1 MLRLD
6 TLPPCP
12 ESIAEDFQLNQFT
25 VETAQQASQ
34 PVGSDDAEV
43 IGVGKS
49 ALLPDPRTLLMVFRR
64 RWWIFLLVALATL
77 GAVAT
82 YVTLAPSVYSATS
95 AVLIEP
101 LRGDPV
107 KAGEFSEV
115 ERAAGADFIET
126 QILIIDSTRNAIAVV
141 KALDLV
147 NDPEFGGSFTDAA
160 LPGATA
166 AERAE
171 ARTVA
176 ASNVLRNAVVVRRIG
191 STSLIEI
198 EARSGSAT
206 QAARIADEYA
216 NQYLLHLAA
225 MRRESAERA
234 SQQIN
239 AKLDELRLGAEKAD
253 GELQR
258 YKIANGLMSAQGATL
273 AEQESSTLNQQVA
286 SAKATLA
293 ERQGRLQAARN
304 QFARGGGGGDTAS
317 ALNSGTIGSLR
328 TQEAD
333 SSRNL
338 AQLRARYGAKHPA
351 ITQEEKRYEDIQRQI
366 QLEINR
372 ILSSL
377 EGEVSV
383 AASGLNS
390 LLNSQRS
397 SRSRL
402 EGNTSAQVGFLELER
417 KAAAARTVYEAFLS
431 TSRGT
436 EAREGIEQPRAS
448 VSSSA
453 VVPTSPS
460 SPNKRLA
467 FLLGTVFAL
476 AFGVLAIALVEYL
489 DGGIRTKN
497 DVERRLGARYLGGVP
512 DLGSTLGTIRNIEP
526 PEDYL
531 VSHPQSTFAESL
543 RSINTAI
550 TLRGNRRPKVIAITS
565 ALPREGKTTTSVSLA
580 RMLAMSGARTVLV
593 DADIRRHAAS
603 DLLLGNRQGDLIK
616 VLAGTMTT
624 AQALLKDTETD
635 LYLLCSSGAPTD
647 GRDRLAP
654 DTIGSLLAELKAS
667 FDYVI
672 IDTAPVL
679 GVADSRVV
687 ASKADAVLLLARWG
701 TTTLRAADTALDLLL
716 GSNAKV
722 YGVALTMVDIKKYA
736 STGNEDVYGYH
747 KQFKGYYVN

>member
-1 MLRLD
+1 LTQSSVEAVQSAME
-6 TLPPCP
+6 P
-12 ESIAEDFQLNQFT
+12 EGAD
-25 VETAQQASQ
+25 VAGA
-34 PVGSDDAEV
+34 V
-43 IGVGKS
+43 GVGKS
-49 ALLPDPRTLLMVFRR
+49 ALMPDPRVLWMVFRR
-64 RWWIFLLVALATL
+64 RWWVFALVVAAIM
-77 GAVAT
+77 GAVAA
-82 YVTLAPSVYSATS
+82 YVTLAPRIYSASS

-107 KAGEFSEV
+107 KSNEFSQV
-115 ERAAGADFIET
+115 EKAAGSDFIET
-126 QILIIDSTRNAIAVV
+126 QILIIDSSTTAIAVV

-147 NDPEFGGSFTDAA
+147 NDPEFGGKIDQAA
-160 LPGATA
+160 LAGATPQ
-166 AERAE
+166 ERAE
-171 ARTVA
+171 ARVVA
-176 ASNVLRNAVVVRRIG
+176 ASEALRRAVVIRRIG

-198 EARSGSAT
+198 EAQARSAT
-206 QAARIADEYA
+206 QAARIADEFA
-216 NQYLLHLAA
+216 NQYLLSLENS
-225 MRRESAERA
+225 RRESAERA

-239 AKLDELRLGAEKAD
+239 AKLDELRIAAEQAD

-304 QFARGGGGGDTAS
+304 QLARGGGGSDVAS

-328 TQEAD
+328 AQEAE

-351 ITQEEKRYEDIQRQI
+351 IAQEEQRLADIQRQI

-377 EGEVSV
+377 EAEVSV
-383 AASGLNS
+383 ASSGLSS
-390 LLNSQRS
+390 LLNSQRA

-402 EGNTSAQVGFLELER
+402 EGNTSAQVGFLEVER
-417 KAAAARTVYEAFLS
+417 KAMAARTVYEAFLS

-448 VSSSA
+448 ISSNA

-460 SPNKRLA
+460 SPKTSLA
-467 FLLGTVFAL
+467 YLLGGVFAL
-476 AFGVLAIALVEYL
+476 TFGVLAIVLVEYL

-497 DVERRLGARYLGGVP
+497 DVERRLGARYLGAVP
-512 DLGSTLGTIRNIEP
+512 ELSSTLGTIRSRET
-526 PEDYL
+526 PEDYV
-531 VSHPQSTFAESL
+531 VSHPQSTYAEAL
-543 RSINTAI
+543 RSIVAAI
-550 TLRGNRRPKVIAITS
+550 TLRGNRRPKVIAVTS

-580 RMLAMSGARTVLV
+580 RVLAMSGARTVLL
-593 DADIRRHAAS
+593 DADVRRHAAS
-603 DLLLGNRQGDLIK
+603 DLLLRGRQGNLTK
-616 VLAGTMTT
+616 VLEGTMTT
-624 AQALLKDTETD
+624 AQALLKDEETD
-635 LYLLCSSGAPTD
+635 LYILCSSAAPTS
-647 GRDRLAP
+647 GRDLLTP
-654 DTIGSLLAELKAS
+654 DIVGQLLAELKAS
-667 FDYVI
+667 FDYVV

-679 GVADSRVV
+679 GVADARVV
-687 ASKADAVLLLARWG
+687 ASKVDATLLLARWG
-701 TTTLRAADTALDLLL
+701 ETSLRAADTALDLLL

-722 YGVALTMVDIKKYA
+722 YGVALTMVNIKKYA
-736 STGNEDVYGYH
+736 STGHEDVYGYH

>member
-1 MLRLD
+1 LTQSGVEAVQAAM
-6 TLPPCP
+6 
-12 ESIAEDFQLNQFT
+12 EAEGADG
-25 VETAQQASQ
+25 A
-34 PVGSDDAEV
+34 DAL
-43 IGVGKS
+43 GVGKS
-49 ALLPDPRTLLMVFRR
+49 ALLPDPRVLWMVFRR
-64 RWWIFLLVALATL
+64 RWWIFLLVVAAIM
-77 GAVAT
+77 GAVTA
-82 YVTLAPSVYSATS
+82 YVTLAPRIYSATS

-107 KAGEFSEV
+107 KSSEFSQV
-115 ERAAGADFIET
+115 EKAAGSDFIET
-126 QILIIDSTRNAIAVV
+126 QILIIDSSTTAIAVV

-147 NDPEFGGSFTDAA
+147 NDPEFGGRIDQSA
-160 LPGATA
+160 LSGATP
-166 AERAE
+166 AEREE

-176 ASNVLRNAVVVRRIG
+176 ASDVLRKAVVVRRIG

-198 EARSGSAT
+198 EAQARSAT
-206 QAARIADEYA
+206 QAARIADEFA
-216 NQYLLHLAA
+216 NQYLLNLTNA
-225 MRRESAERA
+225 RNESAKRA

-239 AKLDELRLGAEKAD
+239 VKLDELRIAAEQAD

-304 QFARGGGGGDTAS
+304 QLARGGGGSDVAS

-328 TQEAD
+328 TQEAE

-338 AQLRARYGAKHPA
+338 AQLRARYGTKHPA
-351 ITQEEKRYEDIQRQI
+351 ITQEEQRLADIQRQI

-377 EGEVSV
+377 EAEVSV
-383 AASGLNS
+383 ASSGLSS
-390 LLNSQRS
+390 LLNSQRA

-417 KAAAARTVYEAFLS
+417 KASAARTVYEAFLS

-448 VSSSA
+448 ISSNA

-460 SPNKRLA
+460 SPNASLA
-467 FLLGTVFAL
+467 FLLGSVFAL
-476 AFGVLAIALVEYL
+476 TFGVLAIVLVEYL
-489 DGGIRTKN
+489 DAGIRTKN
-497 DVERRLGARYLGGVP
+497 DVERRLGARYLGSVP
-512 DLGSTLGTIRNIEP
+512 ELSSTLGTIRSQEP

-531 VSHPQSTFAESL
+531 VSHPQSTYAEAL
-543 RSINTAI
+543 RSIVAAI
-550 TLRGNRRPKVIAITS
+550 TLRGNRRPKVIAVTS

-580 RMLAMSGARTVLV
+580 RILAMSGARTVLI

-603 DLLLGNRQGDLIK
+603 DILLRGRQGDLAK
-616 VLAGTMTT
+616 ALAGTMTI
-624 AQALLKDTETD
+624 AQALLKDEETD
-635 LYLLCSSGAPTD
+635 LYILCSSGAPTG
-647 GRDRLAP
+647 GRDLLAP
-654 DTIGSLLAELKAS
+654 DVIGPLIAELKTS
-667 FDYVI
+667 FDYVV

-679 GVADSRVV
+679 GVADARVV

-701 TTTLRAADTALDLLL
+701 ETSLRAADTALDLLL

-722 YGVALTMVDIKKYA
+722 YGVAMTMVNIKKYA
-736 STGNEDVYGYH
+736 STGHEDVYGYH